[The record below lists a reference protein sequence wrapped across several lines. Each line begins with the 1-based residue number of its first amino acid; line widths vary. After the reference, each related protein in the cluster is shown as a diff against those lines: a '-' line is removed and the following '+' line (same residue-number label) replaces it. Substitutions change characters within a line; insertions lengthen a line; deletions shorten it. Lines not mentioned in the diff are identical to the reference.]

1 MNAGFLAEVAAEHRK
16 GRRLLIGTTN
26 LDAERPVIWDMGAIA
41 TSGSPEALELFR
53 TVLLS
58 SAAIPAVF
66 PPGFIK
72 VAAGGTYEEM
82 HVDGGATRE
91 VFLVPT
97 QFMASRSM
105 GASASIPCAAPISS
119 ATAMSRP
126 NTSR

>member
-1 MNAGFLAEVAAEHRK
+1 MRGLAAEHLK

-26 LDAERPVIWDMGAIA
+26 LDVERPVIWDMGQIA
-41 TSGSPEALELFR
+41 ASGRPEALELFR

-72 VAAGGTYEEM
+72 VDADGGVYDEM
-82 HVDGGATRE
+82 LVDGGATRE

-97 QFMASRSM
+97 QFMASRTDR
-105 GASASIPCAAPISS
+105 I
-119 ATAMSRP
+119 
-126 NTSR
+126 